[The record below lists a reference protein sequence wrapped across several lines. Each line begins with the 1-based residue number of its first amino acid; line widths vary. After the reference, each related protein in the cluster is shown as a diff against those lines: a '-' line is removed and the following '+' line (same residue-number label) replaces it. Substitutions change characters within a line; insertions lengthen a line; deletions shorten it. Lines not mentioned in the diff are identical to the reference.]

1 MVILRPFRPARTP
14 GSIVHAVLALC
25 LGLILLGPAALS
37 GQTGTQSVDPPAGQG
52 PDPVADPAPDTPPTT
67 RADLPPQISNEKL
80 YEQSLNAAQKA
91 LAFYGEYDDPEAAR
105 RVQDI
110 GYRLAAVSDYRQF
123 PFTFY
128 LVDMPVPNAFAL
140 PGGQIFVTR
149 GMLDLGLD
157 DHMLANLLGHEVAH
171 VVYEHGQRMQ
181 RRATLLNILSQA
193 ALLGVM
199 IGVDNDPAA
208 STSSVYG
215 PNDNRKGS
223 LVQGAAASG
232 IVFTELLMRKFSRGF
247 EDEAD
252 IEGQRLAAAAGFD
265 PDGARALWALMNEKL
280 PPNQDYGYWRTH
292 PFSDTRQRAAS
303 VRARDLRV
311 HPATGSDGYRR
322 GIQSVL
328 LDFRDGLEE
337 DDALTEPP
345 PPRRDPNDRTPT
357 DRDDR
362 RSPPPDP
369 MAERTRPVWQT
380 DLRVFLERSAL
391 AAWPRGSTADGLRLA
406 HLHRLR
412 DRELERDEVARDYGE
427 LLATYGAE
435 IDAVRALTPESELIA
450 VLETESE
457 ELRRQAEAV
466 FPQAV
471 EIWESGVY
479 QTPFLETFLSNWPE
493 AEQVPDVAL
502 ALAHAYSRSRRESQ
516 AVKYYLRAR
525 EAGPE
530 TEAGRRALRGLRNL
544 TPHLEELVGLQQLAE
559 GSVDEEL
566 RRLAAERLG
575 AVASSFDHLAN
586 GSAYL
591 HAYPSG
597 AHVETVRTRLEALAQ
612 NLYGEVVLYQG
623 LGDHV
628 KALERI
634 QDILEHAPM
643 TSAAEALRERA
654 VVES

>member
-1 MVILRPFRPARTP
+1 MIRRVPRHHSF
-14 GSIVHAVLALC
+14 
-25 LGLILLGPAALS
+25 LGLAGLVWLLSASALV
-37 GQTGTQSVDPPAGQG
+37 GQTTPTQ
-52 PDPVADPAPDTPPTT
+52 PDPADPTPRTA
-67 RADLPPQISNEKL
+67 ADVPPEISNAKL
-80 YEQSLNAAQKA
+80 YQQSLNAAQKA
-91 LAFYGEYDDPEAAR
+91 LAYYGEYDDAEAAR

-140 PGGQIFVTR
+140 PGGQVFVTR

-157 DHMLANLLGHEVAH
+157 DDMLGSLLGHEIAH

-199 IGVDNDPAA
+199 IGVDSDPAA
-208 STSSVYG
+208 SSSSVYG
-215 PNDNRKGS
+215 PSSNRKGS

-232 IVFTELLMRKFSRGF
+232 IVFSELLMRKFSRGF

-265 PDGARALWALMNEKL
+265 PEGAQELWALMNEKL
-280 PPNQDYGYWRTH
+280 PPSQDYGYWRTH
-292 PFSDTRQRAAS
+292 PFSDTRQRAAG
-303 VRARDLRV
+303 VRAQDLRI
-311 HPATGSDGYRR
+311 HPAGSSDGYRR
-322 GIQSVL
+322 GIQTTL
-328 LDFRDGLEE
+328 LAFRDTLEE
-337 DDALTEPP
+337 DDAVSKPP
-345 PPRRDPNDRTPT
+345 AERRNPDERRPS
-357 DRDDR
+357 DR
-362 RSPPPDP
+362 RPGTRDEPLTDP
-369 MAERTRPVWQT
+369 AADRNRPFWHT

-391 AAWPRGSTADGLRLA
+391 AAWPRGAAADTLRLA

-412 DRELERDEVARDYGE
+412 DRELERDEVARDYGAI
-427 LLATYGAE
+427 LATYRSE
-435 IDAVRALTPESELIA
+435 IDQVRALTPESTLLA
-450 VLETESE
+450 TLESE
-457 ELRRQAEAV
+457 SESLRDQSAKI
-466 FPQAV
+466 FPQAQ

-493 AEQVPDVAL
+493 AEATPDVAL

-525 EAGPE
+525 EAGPD
-530 TEAGRRALRGLRNL
+530 TEAGQRALRGLRNL
-544 TPHLEELVGLQQLAE
+544 TPHLTELVGLQQLAE
-559 GSVDEEL
+559 TSVDEEL

-575 AVASSFDHLAN
+575 SVASSFEKLSN

-591 HAYPSG
+591 DSYPQG
-597 AHVETVRTRLEALAQ
+597 AHADAVRERLEKLAQ

-634 QDILEHAPM
+634 QDILEYAPM
-643 TSAAEALRERA
+643 TSAAEALREKA

>member
-1 MVILRPFRPARTP
+1 MLYDLTMEILYRGPALRR
-14 GSIVHAVLALC
+14 LATC
-25 LGLILLGPAALS
+25 VLGLLVHFSVPTFATSDPNQAS
-37 GQTGTQSVDPPAGQG
+37 GAS
-52 PDPVADPAPDTPPTT
+52 DPAPKTAADVPPT
-67 RADLPPQISNEKL
+67 ISNERL
-80 YEQSLNAAQKA
+80 FEQSLNAAQKA
-91 LAFYGEYDDPEAAR
+91 LAFYGEHDDAEAAR
-105 RVQDI
+105 RVHDI

-128 LVDMPVPNAFAL
+128 LIDMPAPNAFAL

-157 DHMLANLLGHEVAH
+157 DDMLANLLGHEVAH
-171 VVYEHGQRMQ
+171 VVYGHGQRMQ

-199 IGVDNDPAA
+199 IGVDSDPAA

-215 PNDNRKGS
+215 RNDNRKGS

-265 PDGARALWALMNEKL
+265 PKGAQELWALMNEKL

-292 PFSDTRQRAAS
+292 PFSDTRQRAAG
-303 VRARDLRV
+303 VRAGNLRI
-311 HPATGSDGYRR
+311 HPEGDADGYRR
-322 GIQSVL
+322 GIQNVL
-328 LDFRDGLEE
+328 LEFRDELEE
-337 DDALTEPP
+337 DDAVTEQPP
-345 PPRRDPNDRTPT
+345 GRSDPNDR
-357 DRDDR
+357 
-362 RSPPPDP
+362 RSRVPASHPS
-369 MAERTRPVWQT
+369 EEQHRPFWQT
-380 DLRVFLERSAL
+380 DLRIFLERSAL
-391 AAWPRGSTADGLRLA
+391 AAWPRGEAADELRLS

-412 DRELERDEVARDYGE
+412 DRELELDDVARDYGA
-427 LLATYGAE
+427 LLATYRAE
-435 IDAVRALTPESELIA
+435 IEEVRAVTPDSPLIATLESESRSLDA
-450 VLETESE
+450 
-457 ELRRQAEAV
+457 QAAKA
-466 FPQAV
+466 FPKAL
-471 EIWESGVY
+471 EIWDSGVY
-479 QTPFLETFLSNWPE
+479 QTPFLETFLSNWPQV
-493 AEQVPDVAL
+493 EQVPDVAL
-502 ALAHAYSRSRRESQ
+502 ALANAYSRSRRESQ

-525 EAGPE
+525 GAGPD

-544 TPHLEELVGLQQLAE
+544 TPHLEELVGLQQLAQE
-559 GSVDEEL
+559 SADEEL
-566 RRLAAERLG
+566 RRLAAQRLES
-575 AVASSFDHLAN
+575 VASSFELLAN

-591 HAYPSG
+591 DSYPDG
-597 AHVETVRTRLEALAQ
+597 EHVEKVQARLEALAQ